1 MPVDE
6 IRNGES
12 ATCERAIERAGRRLV
27 PFLMLMYI
35 VSFLDRANI
44 GFAKQALESQ
54 VGITESAYALA
65 AGLFFISYSLCGFP
79 SNLVLHRVGARRWI
93 ALIMVIWG
101 VVSMATML
109 VTGSTSFYVLRL
121 LLGATEAGFFPGVI
135 LFLTYWFPN
144 RVRGQITGLFYLG
157 VPLAM
162 ILGSPLSGYLL
173 EMHPIAGLHNWQWMF
188 LVEGF
193 LAVAV
198 GIAAYWMLDNKP
210 ASASWFHQDE
220 QKALVDA
227 LEREENAR
235 RAGGPVK
242 LLPMLRDPR
251 VMEFVLIYT
260 LIQMSVYGAVFYLPA
275 EVSALMHRPEGLEVG
290 LVAAIPWVCAL
301 AAVFWLPR
309 IADHRRLHRPMAAWI
324 LLVAGAASFV
334 FPTAGPRV
342 GLICLSL
349 AVAGFI
355 SVQPLFWTF
364 PTGYLADEAAAGGIA
379 LITMGNLGGF
389 IAPNL
394 KVWAD
399 VHFHSSHAGL
409 YLLAGVTVLNAAL
422 IARIKTGHE
431 TDQAAPAA

>member
-6 IRNGES
+6 IRSGES
-12 ATCERAIERAGRRLV
+12 ATCERAIARAGRRLV

-44 GFAKQALESQ
+44 GFAKQALQSH

-101 VVSMATML
+101 AVSMATML

-135 LFLTYWFPN
+135 LYLTYWFPN
-144 RVRGQITGLFYLG
+144 RVRGQIMGVFYLG
-157 VPLAM
+157 VPLSM

-173 EMHPIAGLHNWQWMF
+173 EMHPVARMQNWQWMF

-193 LAVAV
+193 MAVAV
-198 GIAAYWMLDNKP
+198 GVAAFWMLDNKP
-210 ASASWFHQDE
+210 ANARWFLGEE
-220 QKALVDA
+220 QQALTEA
-227 LEREENAR
+227 LKREENER
-235 RAGGPVK
+235 RSTGPAQ
-242 LLPMLRDPR
+242 LLPMLRDLR

-260 LIQMSVYGAVFYLPA
+260 LIQMSVYGAVFYLPV

-290 LVAAIPWVCAL
+290 LVAAIPWVCTL

-309 IADHRRLHRPMAAWI
+309 IADRHRLHRPIAAWI

-334 FPTAGPRV
+334 FPTAGPLV
-342 GLICLSL
+342 GLLCLSL

-355 SVQPLFWTF
+355 AVQPLFWTF
-364 PTGYLADEAAAGGIA
+364 PTSYLADQAAAGGIA

-399 VHFHSSHAGL
+399 AHFHSPHAGL
-409 YLLAGVTVLNAAL
+409 YLLAGITVLTAAL
-422 IARIKTGHE
+422 IARIKTGPA
-431 TDQAAPAA
+431 QADRAA